1 MDPVMPRWM
10 ALATRDRQPERIP
23 AGSARRAM
31 PRGDGR
37 GHGRATARPVLAG
50 PVLALLLLPMVARA
64 EPGCPVVA
72 AVDAET
78 IRVRAVTVAGSV
90 EIVPVEGPV
99 LRLAGLLV
107 LPEDAEAARA
117 ELLRQ
122 IGDAPMQVSGPQATD
137 RHGRRVV
144 RLRRPGEALPVE
156 ATLIESG
163 LALLTGADDA
173 DGCLTTLL
181 TLEAGA
187 RHGQR
192 GLWARRQAGP
202 FSATDPELASRAG
215 RFALVEGRILSTGQT
230 SRIRFL
236 NFGSRWTLDFTATI
250 SESDRETFAA
260 AGVDPA
266 TLAGARVRVRGW
278 LLSRDGGAMRLFHPG
293 QIERLGMSE

>member
-1 MDPVMPRWM
+1 MPRWM

-37 GHGRATARPVLAG
+37 GYGRAIARPVLAG
-50 PVLALLLLPMVARA
+50 PMLALLLLPMIARA
-64 EPGCPVVA
+64 APGCPVVA
-72 AVDAET
+72 AETET
-78 IRVRAVTVAGSV
+78 IRVRAVRVAGSV
-90 EIVPVEGPV
+90 EIVPDQGPV

-107 LPEDAEAARA
+107 LPEEAEAARS
-117 ELLRQ
+117 ELLRRT
-122 IGDAPMQVSGPQATD
+122 GDGGVQVSGPRTTD

-144 RLRRPGEALPVE
+144 RLRRPGDTLPVE
-156 ATLIESG
+156 AALIESG

-173 DGCLTTLL
+173 DGCLSRFLAV
-181 TLEAGA
+181 EAGA
-187 RHGQR
+187 RQGRR
-192 GLWARRQAGP
+192 GLWARREAGP